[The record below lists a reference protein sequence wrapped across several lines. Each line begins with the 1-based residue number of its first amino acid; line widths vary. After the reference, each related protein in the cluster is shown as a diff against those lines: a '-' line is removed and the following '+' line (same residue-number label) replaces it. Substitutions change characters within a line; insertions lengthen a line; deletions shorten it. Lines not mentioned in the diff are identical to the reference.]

1 MFSKELVSFNFMSAV
16 LHLFS
21 FQWSSF
27 ISTFPLPKGGQE
39 RTVEVAFETWR
50 SAPQECR
57 SAQRHSQ
64 CGGICYPW
72 VLEAGQQ
79 PGKEKPGKADRM
91 GLEPDD
97 LERSHLKEQH
107 IWL

>member
-1 MFSKELVSFNFMSAV
+1 MSAV

-39 RTVEVAFETWR
+39 RRTVEVAFETWR
-50 SAPQECR
+50 SAPR
-57 SAQRHSQ
+57 NAGVLKGSLGAVGSATPGFWRQDSSQ
-64 CGGICYPW
+64 ARGSQARQIGW
-72 VLEAGQQ
+72 AWSLMTWRGATS
-79 PGKEKPGKADRM
+79 KSSRNK
-91 GLEPDD
+91 
-97 LERSHLKEQH
+97 SH